1 MRNEYNLFIRPEE
14 VFQLIAVDFG
24 IKITGKF
31 THNVYTYCPLN
42 GNYNN
47 IITQVSKNISGKY
60 VLFRRPYN
68 FACLSTMHVYM
79 VRVVLIYIFAF
90 NSTTSYIL
98 KLKLIL
104 FRRFL
109 QIFLWLGRRSPI

>member
-14 VFQLIAVDFG
+14 VFQLIAVDFFKREAL
-24 IKITGKF
+24 KITGKF

-60 VLFRRPYN
+60 VLLGVRIIS
-68 FACLSTMHVYM
+68 LVYQPCM
-79 VRVVLIYIFAF
+79 C
-90 NSTTSYIL
+90 T
-98 KLKLIL
+98 
-104 FRRFL
+104 
-109 QIFLWLGRRSPI
+109 WLV

>member
-79 VRVVLIYIFAF
+79 VSVVLIYIC
-90 NSTTSYIL
+90 I
-98 KLKLIL
+98 
-104 FRRFL
+104 
-109 QIFLWLGRRSPI
+109 

>member
-1 MRNEYNLFIRPEE
+1 MRNEYNLFIGPEE
-14 VFQLIAVDFG
+14 VFQLIAVDFFKREAL
-24 IKITGKF
+24 KITGKF

-68 FACLSTMHVYM
+68 FASFINHACVH
-79 VRVVLIYIFAF
+79 
-90 NSTTSYIL
+90 
-98 KLKLIL
+98 
-104 FRRFL
+104 
-109 QIFLWLGRRSPI
+109 G